1 MHKKIKSQVHLLLR
15 SFWASLLTLI
25 IAVAVVVQLG
35 RAAFPILDD
44 YQGAIAE
51 FISDELG
58 AEVTFSELTAAWQ
71 GLTPEIMLTNL
82 QVRNQGAEIFSAD
95 EVELQWSLL
104 ATLGDWRDGL
114 RKLRFKGL
122 RAVFVQNEQGRWH
135 LQGLPGPTTGTRDD
149 DIPIID
155 DPVDIFVFGRRL
167 ELIDTQ
173 LRLRP
178 RDGADIEIAAP
189 SIQLE
194 NDNQFH
200 RLAAELAIAGE
211 KAFTL
216 VVEGNGDPR
225 DEATFIAKGHL
236 QSEALDLARLRRH
249 LVNSGLL
256 PEAVAT
262 TRWLPGDGDVQL
274 SVWFNG
280 TTKTGVHFLGQGR
293 LAELTGTDHSIEW
306 PKNVSGQF
314 RGFWQEG
321 AGWQV
326 ALRNWQALWPTLE
339 TPLLDVSV
347 SGGGGREISLN
358 LPALELAPW
367 AQAALHSRALP
378 PGLADVLTQL
388 APAGGLTDMR
398 LNLTDKAQGYF
409 HLHAHLERG
418 AVNAWQGAPAI
429 TGARGWLQANAL
441 GGWLR
446 LASDQGFSMAF
457 PTVYDDSFGFESA
470 HGDLRWQLY
479 PDRQWVGVS
488 SGRIELV
495 AEDFKASGHLN
506 LRLPTASEV
515 RLEPEMT
522 LVLGVE
528 AASIDYHRLFVPRIA
543 PEPLRQWLNDALLAG
558 WGEDLAFIYHGTLLP
573 NSQQSRAVQL
583 FGRVKDAE
591 LKFHPQWPRVS
602 DLCGKLWLDD
612 ERVRALDL
620 AGTMLDNKVVG
631 GQVHMQSEHG
641 ERKLEVQVQAEGQ
654 SAKLLRLLLAS
665 PAGAPLQGAM
675 GDWRMAGNYQAQLA
689 LDIPLQRLDNIGHKV
704 QVELTDNELRLSE
717 PDLLFKD
724 LRGVLRYSNTTGLHA
739 DKLAAKIWGEPVD
752 ASITTLG
759 EADRRAVHLSMNTLV
774 SVSDLRQQIPRPEL
788 AWLDGASDFQV
799 NLQVPFSGATALR
812 LEAKSALE
820 GVAIRLPEPLGKAS
834 EAPLAMTFLLEKMRA
849 DASEPARSDYQVQ
862 FADQALLHWRTVD
875 GDWLGGALSFYEPL
889 PEFAKN
895 AFLVSG
901 SLPDLEGVIW
911 FDHLRQYLGELREGT
926 AEDAANPKPGAPAED
941 GLSAQTRYQV
951 DLNLAGVWFGP
962 ARVSEVKVNAQG
974 ANDRWSVNLENDNV
988 KGGIQFLPGDAPLAV
1003 DLEYLRFPGSSPS
1016 AAGSGATTGE
1026 GEKGVLQFVPP
1037 ERLAEMD
1044 VTIAQLALGGTDYGR
1059 WRFKL
1064 RPVSGGV
1071 TAYDLFG
1078 ELAGA
1083 QLGGAYGR
1091 GAQLVWLSDK
1101 REASTY
1107 VSGQLSAADIGQAAE
1122 ILLGQKVMTS
1132 TTAKLAFDLQWPGPP
1147 DQIALATVAGEVDL
1161 EFTRGRFI
1169 RGVTAGEGPLVKL
1182 MGLFNFD
1189 TLARRLRLDFSDL
1202 NPEGMAYEKMQGQLL
1217 FTQGEMEIRE
1227 PLQVETPSANLQFVG
1242 DIDLVEER
1250 LDAELIATLPLA
1262 GNLTVAAALTGGIP
1276 TAITV
1281 YVLGKL
1287 FKKQMNR
1294 ASSVRYNIDGN
1305 WSDPN
1310 VSFDRIFEDTT
1321 SKKSP

>member
-1 MHKKIKSQVHLLLR
+1 MHKKIKRQVHLLLR

-51 FISDELG
+51 YISEELG

-82 QVRNQGAEIFSAD
+82 QVRNGGVEVFSAD

-122 RAVFVQNEQGRWH
+122 SAVFIQNEQGRWH
-135 LQGLPGPTTGTRDD
+135 LQGLPGPTTGTRND

-167 ELIDTQ
+167 ELIDTR

-178 RDGADIEIAAP
+178 HEGADIEIAAP
-189 SIQLE
+189 RIQLE

-211 KAFTL
+211 KAFAL

-256 PEAVAT
+256 SEAVGT

-306 PKNVSGQF
+306 PNNVSGQF
-314 RGFWQEG
+314 RGFWQED

-326 ALRNWQALWPTLE
+326 SLRNWQARWQTLE
-339 TPLLDVSV
+339 TPLLDVSI
-347 SGGGGREISLN
+347 SGGGERPISLH

-367 AQAALHSRALP
+367 TQAALHSRALP
-378 PGLADVLTQL
+378 PPLADVLTQL
-388 APAGGLTDMR
+388 APAGGLTHAQ
-398 LNLTDKAQGYF
+398 LNLTDEARGYF
-409 HLHAHLERG
+409 HLRAHLDRG

-457 PTVYDDSFGFESA
+457 PTVYDESFGFESA

-479 PDRQWVGVS
+479 PDKQWVGVS
-488 SGRIELV
+488 SGQIELIT
-495 AEDFKASGHLN
+495 EDFKALGHLN
-506 LRLPTASEV
+506 LRLPTASESE
-515 RLEPEMT
+515 LEPEMT

-528 AASIDYHRLFVPRIA
+528 AASIDYHRLFVPKIA
-543 PEPLRQWLNDALLAG
+543 PEPLRQWLNDAVLAG
-558 WGEDLAFIYHGTLLP
+558 WGENLAFIYHGTLLP
-573 NSQQSRAVQL
+573 GSQQSRAVQL

-602 DLCGKLWLDD
+602 DLSGNLWLDD
-612 ERVRALDL
+612 ERVRAVGL
-620 AGTMLDNKVVG
+620 AGAMLDNKVVD
-631 GQVHMQSEHG
+631 GQVNMQSEQG
-641 ERKLEVQVQAEGQ
+641 ERELKVQVQAEGQ

-665 PAGAPLQGAM
+665 PAGAPLQGAI
-675 GDWRMAGNYQAQLA
+675 GDWRLAGNYQAQLA
-689 LDIPLQRLDNIGHKV
+689 LDIPLQKLDDIGHKV

-724 LRGVLRYSNTTGLHA
+724 LKGVLRYSDTAGLQA
-739 DKLAAKIWGEPVD
+739 DKLSAQIWDKPVD

-759 EADRRAVHLSMNTLV
+759 EADRRAVHVSMNTEV
-774 SVSDLRQQIPRPEL
+774 AATDLRQQIPRPEL
-788 AWLDGASDFQV
+788 AWLEGMSDFTV
-799 NLQVPFSGATALR
+799 NLQVPFTGPTALR
-812 LEAKSALE
+812 LEATSALE

-834 EAPLAMTFLLEKMRA
+834 EAPLAMTFSLEKLRA
-849 DASEPARSDYQVQ
+849 GASEPARSDYQLQ

-875 GDWLGGALSFYEPL
+875 GDWLGGALSFYKPL
-889 PEFAKN
+889 PEFAEDT
-895 AFLVSG
+895 FLVTG

-911 FDHLRQYLGELREGT
+911 FDHLRQYLGELRESDF
-926 AEDAANPKPGAPAED
+926 EDAENPKPGATAAD
-941 GLSAQTRYQV
+941 GLDASISYQV
-951 DLNLAGVWFGP
+951 DLNLAGVWLGP
-962 ARVSEVKVNAQG
+962 VRLSTLKINAQG
-974 ANDRWSVNLENDNV
+974 SKDRWLVNLENDNV
-988 KGGIQFLPGDAPLAV
+988 KGGIQFLPDDAPLAV
-1003 DLEYLRFPGSSPS
+1003 DLEYLRFPGLPPS
-1016 AAGSGATTGE
+1016 ASGPDAPTGE
-1026 GEKGVLQFVPP
+1026 GEKGVLRFVPP

-1044 VTIAQLALGGTDYGR
+1044 VTLAQVALGDTDYGR

-1078 ELAGA
+1078 ELAGVK
-1083 QLGGAYGR
+1083 LGGAHGR
-1091 GAQLVWLSDK
+1091 GAQLIWLSDK
-1101 REASTY
+1101 QEASTY
-1107 VSGQLSAADIGQAAE
+1107 VSGQLSAADIGKAAE
-1122 ILLGQKVMTS
+1122 ILLGQTVMTS
-1132 TTAKLAFDLQWPGPP
+1132 TTAALAFDLQWPGPP
-1147 DQIALATVAGEVDL
+1147 DQIALTTVAGEVDL

-1202 NPEGMAYEKMQGQLL
+1202 NPEGMAYERMQGQLL

-1242 DIDLVEER
+1242 DIDLEEER

-1287 FKKQMNR
+1287 FKKQMDR
-1294 ASSVRYNIDGN
+1294 ASSVRYTIDGN
-1305 WSDPN
+1305 WSNPN

-1321 SKKSP
+1321 SRQSP